1 MAKLDSKPKQKPK
14 GKAGRWIKRG
24 LGVLFVVG
32 MIAATVSA
40 LMPKPVPVDIAVLAR
55 GPMRVTID
63 EDGKTRVT
71 DRYLVSAPLAGT
83 IGRMTLHPGDA
94 IEQGGLIATIE
105 ATEPPLLDAQTRT
118 EAEAR
123 LKAAEAAKRQA
134 SATVNRAKAAAD
146 FARNERDRTAELV
159 GKGSYAQRN
168 LDLAELDL
176 KTREQEFA
184 SAGFGVRVAQYE
196 VEMARATLE
205 RIDAHASV
213 TAQKGQKSSDAK
225 DTPSNAK
232 GKPVDE
238 TGSVVHVNSPIT
250 GTVLR
255 VLHEH
260 EGVVTPGVELLEL
273 ADPDALELVVDVL
286 TSDAVQIERG
296 AMVEIRGWGG
306 ETPLN
311 GRVRLVEPSAFT
323 KISALGV
330 EEQRVNVV
338 IELLDKPEG
347 VVLGDGYRVEVSIVV
362 WQSEDVLLLP
372 VAALFRDGER
382 WAVWVVDAGVAR
394 LQTIELG
401 KRQGLWVE
409 VAAGLEMG
417 QTVVVHPSDAITE
430 GVEVEVHA
438 P

>member
-1 MAKLDSKPKQKPK
+1 VAKLDSKLKQKPK
-14 GKAGRWIKRG
+14 GKSGRWLKRM
-24 LGVLFVVG
+24 LVLLFVAGLV
-32 MIAATVSA
+32 AATVFA
-40 LMPKPVPVDIAVLAR
+40 LLPKPVPVDVAVLAR

-83 IGRMTLHPGDA
+83 IGRMALHPGDA
-94 IEQGGLIATIE
+94 VEQGGLIATIE
-105 ATEPPLLDAQTRT
+105 ATEPPLLDAQTRA

-146 FARNERDRTAELV
+146 FARNERDRTAGLV
-159 GKGSYAQRN
+159 NKGSYAQRN

-176 KTREQEFA
+176 KTREQELA

-196 VEMARATLE
+196 VEMARATLQ

-213 TAQKGQKSSDAK
+213 STKKGAQSSTAK
-225 DTPSNAK
+225 D
-232 GKPVDE
+232 KPVPED
-238 TGSVVHVNSPIT
+238 GGAVVHVNSPIT

-255 VLHEH
+255 VMHEH
-260 EGVVTPGVELLEL
+260 EGVVTPGVALLEL
-273 ADPDALELVVDVL
+273 ADPNALELVVDVL

-306 ETPLN
+306 EASLS

-338 IELLDKPEG
+338 IELLDKPES
-347 VVLGDGYRVEVSIVV
+347 VVIGDGYRVEV
-362 WQSEDVLLLP
+362 
-372 VAALFRDGER
+372 
-382 WAVWVVDAGVAR
+382 
-394 LQTIELG
+394 
-401 KRQGLWVE
+401 
-409 VAAGLEMG
+409 
-417 QTVVVHPSDAITE
+417 
-430 GVEVEVHA
+430 
-438 P
+438 

>member
-1 MAKLDSKPKQKPK
+1 VVKLDSKLKSKPK
-14 GKAGRWIKRG
+14 GKLGRWLKRG
-24 LGVLFVVG
+24 LIVLVAGGLVF
-32 MIAATVSA
+32 ATVSA
-40 LMPKPVPVDIAVLAR
+40 LMPKPVPVDVAELAR

-71 DRYLVSAPLAGT
+71 DRYVVSAPLAGT
-83 IGRMTLHPGDA
+83 IGRMTLHPGDH

-105 ATEPPLLDAQTRT
+105 ATEPPLLDAQTRA

-123 LKAAEAAKRQA
+123 FKAAEASKRQA
-134 SATVNRAKAAAD
+134 AAAVSRAKTAAE
-146 FARNERDRTAELV
+146 FARSERDRTAQLV
-159 GKGSYAQRN
+159 ANGSFAQRN
-168 LDLAELDL
+168 LDLAELDM
-176 KTREQEFA
+176 KTREQELE
-184 SAGFGVRVAQYE
+184 SSGFGVRVAQYE
-196 VEMARATLE
+196 VERARATLD
-205 RIDAHASV
+205 RIDAHA
-213 TAQKGQKSSDAK
+213 AKQDGKSA
-225 DTPSNAK
+225 
-232 GKPVDE
+232 PVE
-238 TGSVVHVNSPIT
+238 GGAVEHVNSPIT

-255 VLHEH
+255 VLREH
-260 EGVVTPGVELLEL
+260 EGVVTPGTSLLEL
-273 ADPDALELVVDVL
+273 ADPDALEIVVDVL

-306 ETPLN
+306 DTPLN

-347 VVLGDGYRVEVSIVV
+347 VVIGDGYRVEVSIVV
-362 WQSEDVLLLP
+362 WQSDDVLLLP

-382 WAVWVVDAGVAR
+382 WAVWLVDGGLAQ
-394 LQTIELG
+394 LQSIELG

-409 VAAGLEMG
+409 VVEGLEAG
-417 QTVVVHPSDAITE
+417 QTVIVHPSDAVIE

>member
-1 MAKLDSKPKQKPK
+1 MADSNLKSKPK
-14 GKAGRWIKRG
+14 GKPKAKSGRWLKRG
-24 LGVLFVVG
+24 LIALFVVG
-32 MIAATVSA
+32 IIAATVSA
-40 LMPKPVPVDIAVLAR
+40 LMPKPVPVDVAVLAR

-83 IGRMTLHPGDA
+83 IGRMTLHPGDSV
-94 IEQGGLIATIE
+94 EQGGLIATIE

-123 LKAAEAAKRQA
+123 LKAAEASKRQA
-134 SATVNRAKAAAD
+134 SATVNRAKAAAE
-146 FARNERDRTAELV
+146 FAKNERDRTAKLV
-159 GKGSYAQRN
+159 GQGSYAQRN

-176 KTREQEFA
+176 KTREQELA

-196 VEMARATLE
+196 VEMARATLQ

-213 TAQKGQKSSDAK
+213 TANKKGDKEAA
-225 DTPSNAK
+225 P
-232 GKPVDE
+232 E
-238 TGSVVHVNSPIT
+238 TGAVVHVNSPIT

-260 EGVVTPGVELLEL
+260 EGVVTPGVQLLEL
-273 ADPDALELVVDVL
+273 ADPNALELVVDVL

-306 ETPLN
+306 EAPLN

-323 KISALGV
+323 KVSALGV

-347 VVLGDGYRVEVSIVV
+347 VVIGDGYRVEVSIIV
-362 WQSEDVLLLP
+362 WQHEDVLLLP
-372 VAALFRDGER
+372 VSALFRDGEQ
-382 WAVWVVDAGVAR
+382 WAVWVVDGAVAR
-394 LQTIELG
+394 LQAIELG

-409 VAAGLEMG
+409 AAAGLEAG
-417 QTVVVHPSDAITE
+417 QTVIVHPADTITE

>member
-1 MAKLDSKPKQKPK
+1 VATLDSKLKQKPK
-14 GKAGRWIKRG
+14 GKPGRWLKRG
-24 LGVLFVVG
+24 LGVLFVAGLVV
-32 MIAATVSA
+32 ATVSA
-40 LMPKPVPVDIAVLAR
+40 LMPKPVPVDVAVLAR

-71 DRYLVSAPLAGT
+71 DRYVVSAPLAGT
-83 IGRMTLHPGDA
+83 IGRMTLHPGDH

-105 ATEPPLLDAQTRT
+105 ATEPPLLDAQSRA

-123 LKAAEAAKRQA
+123 FKAAEASKRQA
-134 SATVNRAKAAAD
+134 SAAASRAKAAAE
-146 FARNERDRTAELV
+146 FARNERDRTAALV
-159 GKGSYAQRN
+159 AKGSFAERN

-176 KTREQEFA
+176 KTREQELE
-184 SAGFGVRVAQYE
+184 SSGFGVRVAQYE
-196 VEMARATLE
+196 VERARAALE
-205 RIDAHASV
+205 RIDAHAAKQDGKTKV
-213 TAQKGQKSSDAK
+213 EDAG
-225 DTPSNAK
+225 A
-232 GKPVDE
+232 
-238 TGSVVHVNSPIT
+238 VVHVNSPIT

-255 VLHEH
+255 VLREH
-260 EGVVTPGVELLEL
+260 EGVVTPGLSLLEL
-273 ADPDALELVVDVL
+273 ADPDALEIVVDVL

-306 ETPLN
+306 DVPLN

-347 VVLGDGYRVEVSIVV
+347 FVIGDGYRVEVSIVV

-382 WAVWVVDAGVAR
+382 WAVWVVEADVAR
-394 LQTIELG
+394 LQVIELG

-409 VAAGLEMG
+409 VSAGLEAG
-417 QTVVVHPSDAITE
+417 QTVIVHPSDAITE
-430 GVEVEVHA
+430 GVELEVHT

>member
-1 MAKLDSKPKQKPK
+1 MANLDSKPKQKPK
-14 GKAGRWIKRG
+14 GKPGRWLKRG
-24 LGVLFVVG
+24 IGLLFVVG
-32 MIAATVSA
+32 IVAATVMA
-40 LMPKPVPVDIAVLAR
+40 LMPKPVAVDIAVLAR

-94 IEQGGLIATIE
+94 VEQGGLIATIE
-105 ATEPPLLDAQTRT
+105 ATEPPLLDAQTRA

-146 FARNERDRTAELV
+146 FARNERDRTAQLV

-176 KTREQEFA
+176 KTREQELA
-184 SAGFGVRVAQYE
+184 SGGFGVRVAQYE
-196 VEMARATLE
+196 VEMARATLQ

-213 TAQKGQKSSDAK
+213 TGAAKKGD
-225 DTPSNAK
+225 
-232 GKPVDE
+232 KPKPDE
-238 TGSVVHVNSPIT
+238 TGAVVHVNSPIT

-260 EGVVTPGVELLEL
+260 EGVVTPGVQLLEL
-273 ADPDALELVVDVL
+273 ADPNALELVVDVL

-306 ETPLN
+306 DMPLS

-347 VVLGDGYRVEVSIVV
+347 VVLGDGYRVEVSIIV
-362 WQSEDVLLLP
+362 WQSDDVLLLP

-382 WAVWVVDAGVAR
+382 WAVWLNDGGFAR

-409 VAAGLEMG
+409 AAAGLEAG
-417 QTVVVHPSDAITE
+417 QTVIVHPSDAITE

>member
-1 MAKLDSKPKQKPK
+1 VANLESKPKQKPK
-14 GKAGRWIKRG
+14 GKPGRWLKRG
-24 LGVLFVVG
+24 IGLLFVVG
-32 MIAATVSA
+32 VVAATVMA

-83 IGRMTLHPGDA
+83 IGRMTLHPGDPV
-94 IEQGGLIATIE
+94 EQGGLIATIE
-105 ATEPPLLDAQTRT
+105 ATEPPLLDAQTRA

-146 FARNERDRTAELV
+146 FASNERDRTAGLV

-176 KTREQEFA
+176 KTREQELA

-196 VEMARATLE
+196 VEMARATLQ

-213 TAQKGQKSSDAK
+213 TAKTPVAAKKGA
-225 DTPSNAK
+225 PSESK
-232 GKPVDE
+232 GKTKPDE
-238 TGSVVHVNSPIT
+238 TGAVVHVNSPIT

-260 EGVVTPGVELLEL
+260 EGVVTPGVQLLEL
-273 ADPDALELVVDVL
+273 ADPNALELVVDVL

-306 ETPLN
+306 DLPLS

-347 VVLGDGYRVEVSIVV
+347 VVLGDGYRVEVSIIV
-362 WQSEDVLLLP
+362 WESDDVLLLP

-382 WAVWVVDAGVAR
+382 WAVWVNDGGFAR
-394 LQTIELG
+394 LQEIELG

-409 VAAGLEMG
+409 AAAGLEAG
-417 QTVVVHPSDAITE
+417 DTVIVHPSDAITE

>member
-1 MAKLDSKPKQKPK
+1 VATLDSKKPK
-14 GKAGRWIKRG
+14 PKRKPGRWIKRG
-24 LGVLFVVG
+24 LGVLVVLG
-32 MIAATVSA
+32 LVAAMVSA
-40 LMPKPVPVDIAVLAR
+40 FMPKPVPADVAVLAR

-71 DRYLVSAPLAGT
+71 DRYVVSAPLAGT
-83 IGRMTLHPGDA
+83 IGRMTLHPGDHV
-94 IEQGGLIATIE
+94 EQGGLIATIE
-105 ATEPPLLDAQTRT
+105 ATEPPLLDAQTRA
-118 EAEAR
+118 EAEAQF
-123 LKAAEAAKRQA
+123 KAAEASRRQA
-134 SATVNRAKAAAD
+134 AAAVNRAKTATE
-146 FARNERDRTAELV
+146 FARSERDRTAQLV
-159 GKGSYAQRN
+159 SKGSFAERN

-176 KTREQEFA
+176 KTREQELE

-196 VEMARATLE
+196 VERARATLD
-205 RIDAHASV
+205 RIDAHAAVS
-213 TAQKGQKSSDAK
+213 ADPDRGAKRDSKKS
-225 DTPSNAK
+225 TPEA
-232 GKPVDE
+232 GGAVE
-238 TGSVVHVNSPIT
+238 HVNSPIT

-255 VLHEH
+255 VLREH
-260 EGVVTPGVELLEL
+260 EGVVTPGTSLLEL
-273 ADPDALELVVDVL
+273 ADPDALEIVVDVL

-306 ETPLN
+306 EVPLN

-347 VVLGDGYRVEVSIVV
+347 VVIGDGYRVEVSIVV
-362 WQSEDVLLLP
+362 WQSDDVLLLP

-382 WAVWVVDAGVAR
+382 WAVWLADGNTAQ
-394 LQTIELG
+394 LQAIELG

-409 VAAGLEMG
+409 VVEGLEAG
-417 QTVVVHPSDAITE
+417 QTVIVHPSDAIEE
-430 GVEVEVHA
+430 GVELEVHT

>member
-14 GKAGRWIKRG
+14 GKPGRWLKRG

-32 MIAATVSA
+32 IIAATGLA
-40 LMPKPVPVDIAVLAR
+40 LLPKPVPVDVAVLAR

-83 IGRMTLHPGDA
+83 IGRMALHPGDDV
-94 IEQGGLIATIE
+94 EQGGLLATIE
-105 ATEPPLLDAQTRT
+105 ATEPPLLDAQTRA

-134 SATVNRAKAAAD
+134 SATVNRSKAAAD
-146 FARNERDRTAELV
+146 FARNERDRTAQLV

-176 KTREQEFA
+176 KTREQELA

-196 VEMARATLE
+196 VEMARATLQ

-213 TAQKGQKSSDAK
+213 TA
-225 DTPSNAK
+225 K
-232 GKPVDE
+232 GKDNSAPDE
-238 TGSVVHVNSPIT
+238 GGAVVHVHSPIT

-255 VLHEH
+255 VLQEH
-260 EGVVTPGVELLEL
+260 EGVVTPGVALLEL

-296 AMVEIRGWGG
+296 AMVEIRSWGG
-306 ETPLN
+306 EASLN

-347 VVLGDGYRVEVSIVV
+347 VVIGDGYRVEVSIVV

-372 VAALFRDGER
+372 VSALFRDGER
-382 WAVWVVDAGVAR
+382 WAVWVVDGGLAR

-409 VAAGLEMG
+409 ASAGLEAG
-417 QTVVVHPSDAITE
+417 QTVIVHPSDAITE

>member
-1 MAKLDSKPKQKPK
+1 VAKLDSKLKQKPK
-14 GKAGRWIKRG
+14 GKSGRWLKRM
-24 LGVLFVVG
+24 LVLLFVAGLV
-32 MIAATVSA
+32 AATVFA
-40 LMPKPVPVDIAVLAR
+40 LLPKPVPVDVAVLAR

-83 IGRMTLHPGDA
+83 IGRMALHPGDA
-94 IEQGGLIATIE
+94 VEQGGLIATIE
-105 ATEPPLLDAQTRT
+105 ATEPPLLDAQTRA

-146 FARNERDRTAELV
+146 FARNERDRTAGLV
-159 GKGSYAQRN
+159 NKGSYAQRN

-176 KTREQEFA
+176 KTREQELA

-196 VEMARATLE
+196 VEMARATLQ

-213 TAQKGQKSSDAK
+213 SAK
-225 DTPSNAK
+225 KTD
-232 GKPVDE
+232 KPAPED
-238 TGSVVHVNSPIT
+238 GGAVVHVNSPIT

-255 VLHEH
+255 VMHEH
-260 EGVVTPGVELLEL
+260 EGVVTPGVALLEL
-273 ADPDALELVVDVL
+273 ADPNALELVVDVL

-306 ETPLN
+306 EASLS

-338 IELLDKPEG
+338 IELLDKPES
-347 VVLGDGYRVEVSIVV
+347 VVIGDGYRVEVSIVV
-362 WQSEDVLLLP
+362 WQSDDVLLLP
-372 VAALFRDGER
+372 VSALFRDGER
-382 WAVWVVDAGVAR
+382 WAVWLVDGGFAR

-409 VAAGLEMG
+409 ASAGLEAG
-417 QTVVVHPSDAITE
+417 QTVIVHPSDAITE

>member
-1 MAKLDSKPKQKPK
+1 MANLDSKPKQKPK
-14 GKAGRWIKRG
+14 GKPGRWLKRG
-24 LGVLFVVG
+24 LGLLFVVG
-32 MIAATVSA
+32 IIAATVMA
-40 LMPKPVPVDIAVLAR
+40 LMPKPVAVDIAVLAR

-94 IEQGGLIATIE
+94 VEQGGLIATIE
-105 ATEPPLLDAQTRT
+105 ATEPPLLDAQTRA

-134 SATVNRAKAAAD
+134 SATVNRSKAAAD

-176 KTREQEFA
+176 KTREQELA
-184 SAGFGVRVAQYE
+184 SGGFGVRVAQYE

-213 TAQKGQKSSDAK
+213 TAKKGD
-225 DTPSNAK
+225 
-232 GKPVDE
+232 KPKLDE
-238 TGSVVHVNSPIT
+238 TGAVVHVNSPIT

-260 EGVVTPGVELLEL
+260 EGVVTPGVELLEV

-306 ETPLN
+306 ETPLS

-347 VVLGDGYRVEVSIVV
+347 VVIGDGYRVEVSIIV
-362 WQSEDVLLLP
+362 WQSDDVLLLP

-382 WAVWVVDAGVAR
+382 WAVWVVDGGFAR
-394 LQTIELG
+394 LQEIELG

-409 VAAGLEMG
+409 AAAGLEAG
-417 QTVVVHPSDAITE
+417 QTVIVHPSDAITE

>member
-1 MAKLDSKPKQKPK
+1 VAKLDSKKPK
-14 GKAGRWIKRG
+14 PKAKPGRWIKRG
-24 LGVLFVVG
+24 LGLLVVLG
-32 MIAATVSA
+32 LAAATVSA
-40 LMPKPVPVDIAVLAR
+40 LMPKPVPVDVAELAR

-71 DRYLVSAPLAGT
+71 DRYVVSAPLAGT
-83 IGRMTLHPGDA
+83 IGRLTLHPGDH

-105 ATEPPLLDAQTRT
+105 ATEPPLLDAQTRA

-123 LKAAEAAKRQA
+123 FKAAEASKRQA
-134 SATVNRAKAAAD
+134 AAAVNRAKTATE
-146 FARNERDRTAELV
+146 FARGERDRTAQLV
-159 GKGSYAQRN
+159 AKGSFAQRN

-176 KTREQEFA
+176 KTREQELE

-196 VEMARATLE
+196 VERARATLD
-205 RIDAHASV
+205 RIDAHASKSAGIGRGAKPDSK
-213 TAQKGQKSSDAK
+213 TAPA
-225 DTPSNAK
+225 
-232 GKPVDE
+232 E
-238 TGSVVHVNSPIT
+238 TGAVEHVNSPIT

-255 VLHEH
+255 VLREH
-260 EGVVTPGVELLEL
+260 EGVVTPGTSLLEL
-273 ADPDALELVVDVL
+273 ADPDALEIVVDVL

-306 ETPLN
+306 DTPLN

-347 VVLGDGYRVEVSIVV
+347 VVIGDGYRVEVSIVV
-362 WQSEDVLLLP
+362 WQSDDVLLLP

-382 WAVWVVDAGVAR
+382 WAVWVVDGGLAR

-409 VAAGLEMG
+409 VVEGLEAG
-417 QTVVVHPSDAITE
+417 QTVIVHPSDAVIE

>member
-1 MAKLDSKPKQKPK
+1 VGTLQSKPKQSAKPK
-14 GKAGRWIKRG
+14 PGRWIKRG
-24 LGVLFVVG
+24 LGLLFVAGLV
-32 MIAATVSA
+32 AATVLA
-40 LMPKPVPVDIAVLAR
+40 LLPKPVPADIAVLAR

-71 DRYLVSAPLAGT
+71 DRYLVTAPLAGT
-83 IGRMTLHPGDA
+83 IGRMTLHPGDHV
-94 IEQGGLIATIE
+94 EQGGLLTTIE
-105 ATEPPLLDAQTRT
+105 ATEPPLLDAQTRA

-123 LKAAEAAKRQA
+123 FKAAEASKRQA
-134 SATVNRAKAAAD
+134 SASANRAKTAAE
-146 FARNERDRTAELV
+146 FARSERDRTAELV
-159 GKGSYAQRN
+159 SKGSFAQRN

-176 KTREQEFA
+176 KTREQELE

-196 VEMARATLE
+196 VEIARATLE
-205 RIDAHASV
+205 RIDAHAAVSADPGRG
-213 TAQKGQKSSDAK
+213 TKQDGKAKPDDAG
-225 DTPSNAK
+225 A
-232 GKPVDE
+232 
-238 TGSVVHVNSPIT
+238 VVHVNSPIT

-255 VLHEH
+255 VLREH
-260 EGVVTPGVELLEL
+260 EGVVTPGLSLLEL

-306 ETPLN
+306 DVPLH

-347 VVLGDGYRVEVSIVV
+347 VVIGDGYRVEVSIVV

-382 WAVWVVDAGVAR
+382 WAVWVVEGEVAR
-394 LQTIELG
+394 LQEIELG
-401 KRQGLWVE
+401 RRQGLWVE
-409 VAAGLEMG
+409 ASAGLEAG
-417 QTVVVHPSDAITE
+417 QTVIVHPSDAITE

>member
-1 MAKLDSKPKQKPK
+1 VAKLDSKPKSKPK
-14 GKAGRWIKRG
+14 RNPGRWLKRG
-24 LGVLFVVG
+24 LGLLFVVG
-32 MIAATVSA
+32 IIAATISA
-40 LMPKPVPVDIAVLAR
+40 LMPKPVPVDIATLAR

-83 IGRMTLHPGDA
+83 IGRMTLHPGDPV
-94 IEQGGLIATIE
+94 EQGGLIATIE
-105 ATEPPLLDAQTRT
+105 ATEPPLLDAQTRN

-134 SATVNRAKAAAD
+134 SATVNRAKAASD
-146 FARNERDRTAELV
+146 FARNERDRTAALV

-213 TAQKGQKSSDAK
+213 TAEKGGK
-225 DTPSNAK
+225 PSNDK
-232 GKPVDE
+232 DKKPPDE
-238 TGSVVHVNSPIT
+238 HGSVVHVNSPIT

-260 EGVVTPGVELLEL
+260 EGVVTPGVELLEV
-273 ADPDALELVVDVL
+273 ADPNALELVVDVL

-306 ETPLN
+306 ETPLS

-338 IELLDKPEG
+338 IELLDKPKD

-362 WQSEDVLLLP
+362 WQSDDVLLLP

-382 WAVWVVDAGVAR
+382 WAVWVVEADVAR

-417 QTVVVHPSDAITE
+417 QTVIVHPSDAITE

>member
-1 MAKLDSKPKQKPK
+1 VAKLDSKLKSKPK
-14 GKAGRWIKRG
+14 GAAGRWLKRG
-24 LGVLFVVG
+24 LILLFVAG
-32 MIAATVSA
+32 AIAATVFA
-40 LMPKPVPVDIAVLAR
+40 LIPKPVPVDVAVLAR

-94 IEQGGLIATIE
+94 VEQGGLIATIE

-134 SATVNRAKAAAD
+134 SATVSRAKAAAD
-146 FARNERDRTAELV
+146 FARNERDRTAGLV
-159 GKGSYAQRN
+159 EKGSYAQRN

-176 KTREQEFA
+176 KTREQELA

-196 VEMARATLE
+196 VEMARATLQ
-205 RIDAHASV
+205 RIDAHATE
-213 TAQKGQKSSDAK
+213 TAKKGA
-225 DTPSNAK
+225 
-232 GKPVDE
+232 KPVPE
-238 TGSVVHVNSPIT
+238 ESGAVVHVNSPIT

-260 EGVVTPGVELLEL
+260 EGVVTPGTALLEL
-273 ADPDALELVVDVL
+273 ADPNALELVVDVL

-306 ETPLN
+306 EAPLN

-362 WQSEDVLLLP
+362 WQSDDVLLLP
-372 VAALFRDGER
+372 VSALFRDGER
-382 WAVWVVDAGVAR
+382 WAVWLVDGGFAR
-394 LQTIELG
+394 LQAIELG

-409 VAAGLEMG
+409 AAAGLEAR
-417 QTVVVHPSDAITE
+417 QTVIVHPSDAITE

>member
-1 MAKLDSKPKQKPK
+1 VAKLDSKLKSKPK
-14 GKAGRWIKRG
+14 GKPGRWLKRG
-24 LGVLFVVG
+24 LIVLLVAG
-32 MIAATVSA
+32 LAAATVFA
-40 LMPKPVPVDIAVLAR
+40 LIPKPLPVDVAVLAR

-83 IGRMTLHPGDA
+83 IGRMTLHPGDP
-94 IEQGGLIATIE
+94 IEQGGLIAIIE

-146 FARNERDRTAELV
+146 FARNERDRTAQLV
-159 GKGSYAQRN
+159 QKGSYAERN

-176 KTREQEFA
+176 KTREQELA

-213 TAQKGQKSSDAK
+213 TAKKGA
-225 DTPSNAK
+225 
-232 GKPVDE
+232 KPVPE
-238 TGSVVHVNSPIT
+238 ESGSVVHVNSPIT

-306 ETPLN
+306 DTPLN

-347 VVLGDGYRVEVSIVV
+347 VVIGDGYRVEVSIVV

-382 WAVWVVDAGVAR
+382 WAVWVVDAGFAR

-409 VAAGLEMG
+409 AAAGLEAG
-417 QTVVVHPSDAITE
+417 QTVIVHPSDAITE